1 MQDRREMVTVRTLW
15 KSQTMA
21 DKYFLM
27 KRYPKLKE
35 NDSVITF
42 WKAYLR
48 FVREK
53 LNEKRNG

>member
-1 MQDRREMVTVRTLW
+1 
-15 KSQTMA
+15 
-21 DKYFLM
+21 M

-53 LNEKRNG
+53 LDEKRNG